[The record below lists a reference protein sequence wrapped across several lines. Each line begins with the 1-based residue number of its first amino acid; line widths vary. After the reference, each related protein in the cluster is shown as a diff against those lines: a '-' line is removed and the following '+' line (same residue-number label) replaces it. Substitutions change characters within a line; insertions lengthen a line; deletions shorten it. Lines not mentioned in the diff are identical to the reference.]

1 MKSLAIAAA
10 AAVLFTAAPAAAQV
24 ALEANVA
31 KSEGDWGAELGA
43 GVSVISIGGFRIAPG
58 GGVFL
63 ADRDDDRYFLDSSAT
78 PVGCRDTETGDIV
91 SDKRCD
97 PASTRLY
104 ARAEATF
111 DVPLAGISLGTGA
124 RFMSG
129 NLRPYGTISAAVL
142 PLVNV
147 KANAGPKYVAAG
159 LQARF

>member
-10 AAVLFTAAPAAAQV
+10 AAVLLTAAPAAAQV

-43 GVSVISIGGFRIAPG
+43 GMSVISYAVFRLKQKS
-58 GGVFL
+58 GVFL

-78 PVGCRDTETGDIV
+78 PAGCRDTVPGTIF
-91 SDKRCD
+91 SHKRCD
-97 PASTRLY
+97 PDPPRLS
-104 ARAEATF
+104 ARAAATF
-111 DVPLAGISLGTGA
+111 DVPLAGISVGTGA